1 MTRSFNL
8 FKRPITLLT
17 AVFWMPLVL
26 LGSEIIACL
35 SPANAQ
41 SDPELEDILDE
52 LPPPSPSPRS
62 PLPSLSPSPSTI
74 PSFNVPV
81 PTPPFPPTPT
91 NPPSVG
97 REFNFQAPTQPI
109 FPSTPISPSR
119 LYRVDVF
126 GNSPFLL
133 FQVQQIEPQAFIRQ
147 EDGVIQAGVFADQ
160 FNAQSRVRALE
171 AQGIQAR
178 VTTAANGDTI
188 DSERFSGDRTALDRN
203 IERSSSYFVIIP
215 GKARD
220 LPDIADRVVQL
231 GVRRSEVSE
240 RDSPRGAH
248 VAVGPFDE
256 RQEADGWSSYF
267 QSIGM
272 DARVYY
278 RR

>member
-17 AVFWMPLVL
+17 AVFWVPLL
-26 LGSEIIACL
+26 LFGSEIIARL

-41 SDPELEDILDE
+41 SDPDPQYIFDEDE
-52 LPPPSPSPRS
+52 LPP

-81 PTPPFPPTPT
+81 PTSPFPPTPP
-91 NPPSVG
+91 NPPPVG
-97 REFNFQAPTQPI
+97 REFNFEAPTQPI

-178 VTTAANGDTI
+178 VTTAANDDTI

>member
-41 SDPELEDILDE
+41 SDPDPQYIFDEDE
-52 LPPPSPSPRS
+52 LPP

-97 REFNFQAPTQPI
+97 RELNFEAPTQPI

-133 FQVQQIEPQAFIRQ
+133 FQVQEIEPQAFIRQ

-256 RQEADGWSSYF
+256 RQEADRWSSYF